1 MRFVGTSFAAAGL
14 GCLARN
20 NWLPL
25 LPALLRYLTF
35 QYNCTALVYLLG
47 LYSFPRRGEVD
58 LVYCI

>member
-47 LYSFPRRGEVD
+47 FIRFPGEVK
-58 LVYCI
+58 